1 VFRAAVAALLA
12 AGVPLGGAACAAVS
26 KPSPA
31 SASSPA
37 ASPPPLR
44 VAFFYS
50 PTCLD
55 CDEVRAVL
63 PEVQK
68 RWGGQI
74 ALERHSTADAEGL
87 ELLLTYEKR
96 FGAKVDKPPVIFVGG
111 RRLAGAREILTRLD
125 ATIAEELQKRRAA
138 MASPP
143 ATTSQPEAEPPPP
156 ASSLPPTVRSRFESF
171 TVGAIVLAGLIDG
184 INPCAF
190 TTVVFLLSMLGFLG
204 RSRRDL
210 LVVGAGFS
218 VAVFATYFAL
228 GWGLLGA
235 AKTFAVSRGVANGV
249 TIAVGVLA
257 LVFGLWS
264 AADAV
269 RCARSGEAQSATL
282 GLPRGLRGRIQRVI
296 REGLSTRSLL
306 AGAIG
311 TGFLVALLESACT
324 GQVYLPVL
332 VLVARTPD
340 LRARAAGW
348 LLLYNAMFIAPLIVV
363 VAAAYW
369 GVGSQRLCGLLR
381 RHLPAVKWLLA
392 MLFVA
397 LGVLVLLTV

>member
-1 VFRAAVAALLA
+1 
-12 AGVPLGGAACAAVS
+12 
-26 KPSPA
+26 
-31 SASSPA
+31 
-37 ASPPPLR
+37 
-44 VAFFYS
+44 
-50 PTCLD
+50 
-55 CDEVRAVL
+55 
-63 PEVQK
+63 
-68 RWGGQI
+68 
-74 ALERHSTADAEGL
+74 
-87 ELLLTYEKR
+87 
-96 FGAKVDKPPVIFVGG
+96 
-111 RRLAGAREILTRLD
+111 
-125 ATIAEELQKRRAA
+125 
-138 MASPP
+138 
-143 ATTSQPEAEPPPP
+143 
-156 ASSLPPTVRSRFESF
+156 
-171 TVGAIVLAGLIDG
+171 GLIDG

-190 TTVVFLLSMLGFLG
+190 TTIVFLLSMLGFLG

-210 LVVGAGFS
+210 LVVGAAFT

-235 AKTFAVSRGVANGV
+235 AKAFAVSQGVARGV

-257 LVFGLWS
+257 LAFGVWS
-264 AADAV
+264 AVDAV
-269 RCARSGEAQSATL
+269 RCARSGEAKSATL

-311 TGFLVALLESACT
+311 TGFLVAMLESVCT

-340 LRARAAGW
+340 LRARAASW

-369 GVGSQRLCGLLR
+369 GVASQRLGGLLR

-392 MLFVA
+392 LLFLA